1 MHAKGAQYA
10 LRVTRYDVIEA
21 ATYGDAATYRVHEP
35 THVARI
41 VPRPVKGFRK

>member
-1 MHAKGAQYA
+1 MHAKGPLYA
-10 LRVTRYDVIEA
+10 LCVPRYDVIEA
-21 ATYGDAATYRVHEP
+21 ATPGEAATYRVYEP